1 MDPDSQAADTLPADL
16 VDFPYGSESF
26 FHVGETPLVCWQA
39 VGDDQRQCEWSV
51 PHLFSGLRILASID
65 EEVEEGCKFED
76 LTWSEKMRRAR
87 LWKKSC
93 KASWNKTH
101 GLLWPGVDPPDLLL
115 PMAVSKRKRE
125 EQQEQNN
132 SYFTESTLPTSMLF
146 SALCSQITQHRLRTR
161 SRYAAC
167 RLLYDILKKLTGTG
181 KMKVAFTA
189 EGRLY
194 NIAIPRSGLVNS
206 SIIGSFMDDAV
217 SLSDVKRSWRK
228 DAQDADKTWIYGNW
242 GSQTD

>member
-1 MDPDSQAADTLPADL
+1 MKLIRLLCCYESSLP
-16 VDFPYGSESF
+16 
-26 FHVGETPLVCWQA
+26 
-39 VGDDQRQCEWSV
+39 
-51 PHLFSGLRILASID
+51 LRI
-65 EEVEEGCKFED
+65 VETV
-76 LTWSEKMRRAR
+76 LQSELEQNPWFIMAR
-87 LWKKSC
+87 C
-93 KASWNKTH
+93 
-101 GLLWPGVDPPDLLL
+101 GPPDLLL

-125 EQQEQNN
+125 EQQGQNN

-161 SRYAAC
+161 SRHAAC

-181 KMKVAFTA
+181 KMKVAFTS

-206 SIIGSFMDDAV
+206 SVLGSFMDDAV

-228 DAQDADKTWIYGNW
+228 DAQDSCLKM
-242 GSQTD
+242 